1 MTTAINKLCLKKSE
15 LNRLTNQTR
24 FVADTIS
31 KMNNNVSSGNHE
43 TEAQKE
49 KMGRMARTVHIYLVF
64 YADVISQGF
73 VTGYTK
79 PRERVRGR
87 FPVHWPLMATELLS
101 FTGYY

>member
-1 MTTAINKLCLKKSE
+1 
-15 LNRLTNQTR
+15 
-24 FVADTIS
+24 
-31 KMNNNVSSGNHE
+31 
-43 TEAQKE
+43 
-49 KMGRMARTVHIYLVF
+49 MGRMARTVHIYLVF